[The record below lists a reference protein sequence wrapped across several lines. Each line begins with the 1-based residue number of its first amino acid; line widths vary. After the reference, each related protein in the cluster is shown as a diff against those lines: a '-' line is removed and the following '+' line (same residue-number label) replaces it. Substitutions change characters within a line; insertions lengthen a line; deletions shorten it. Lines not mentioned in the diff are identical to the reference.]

1 MSLTI
6 TSKVGKKFA
15 LYIPKRIVKAL
26 EIKEG
31 DKIRI
36 CVEEGRM
43 IVEIIKDPLELAL
56 KGKKFAKISTEEV
69 EEISLKEQKK
79 HESFA

>member
-1 MSLTI
+1 ML
-6 TSKVGKKFA
+6 
-15 LYIPKRIVKAL
+15 KRIVKVL

-31 DKIRI
+31 DKVRI
-36 CVEEGRM
+36 YVKEGRM

-56 KGKKFAKISTEEV
+56 KGKKFGKISTEEV

-79 HESFA
+79 YESFT

>member
-6 TSKVGKKFA
+6 TSK
-15 LYIPKRIVKAL
+15 
-26 EIKEG
+26 
-31 DKIRI
+31 
-36 CVEEGRM
+36 

-69 EEISLKEQKK
+69 EEISLRGAEKT
-79 HESFA
+79 

>member
-1 MSLTI
+1 MNLTI

-26 EIKEG
+26 KIKEG

-36 CVEEGRM
+36 YVKEGRM

-69 EEISLKEQKK
+69 EQISLKEQKK
-79 HESFA
+79 HENFA

>member
-1 MSLTI
+1 MSRTI
-6 TSKVGKKFA
+6 TSK
-15 LYIPKRIVKAL
+15 
-26 EIKEG
+26 
-31 DKIRI
+31 
-36 CVEEGRM
+36 

-56 KGKKFAKISTEEV
+56 KGKKFTKISTEEV

>member
-6 TSKVGKKFA
+6 TSK
-15 LYIPKRIVKAL
+15 
-26 EIKEG
+26 
-31 DKIRI
+31 
-36 CVEEGRM
+36 
-43 IVEIIKDPLELAL
+43 IVEIIKYPLEFAL

-79 HESFA
+79 HESFAWHFVIPSYFGNRS